1 MTIANH
7 VNKKIVIATQSE
19 KGTIAAVDAASAQR
33 LRYQKFNQ
41 DQTNETYMS
50 NEIRVDR
57 QVGDVNIGPQD
68 GNGACN
74 GELTPETYELFEAAV
89 LRKVFATAIDG
100 VAAVG
105 KITSDATSPADGDT
119 VTIDTKIYT
128 FKTALTPTE
137 GEVLIGASAAVAL
150 DNLLSAINHTGT
162 PDTDY
167 KCAAVHPTVTA
178 TTNADTTQLVAAKTK
193 GVAGNSI
200 ALAATSDHLAVDAAV
215 LGTEVAGVDGTGSDP
230 ANVGVAAAATSGAAG
245 TFTRDDANGSWIAD
259 GFKLGDVVQQ
269 TGWTT
274 DGVTNNTHNFL
285 ITALTATVMTVLAID
300 GTPPAAKVK
309 GDSVVTA
316 VKGQKCWIPAT
327 GHTEDWFTIEHNY
340 SDVDLSEIFWDCKL
354 TSMAIKAPATGIP
367 TVDFNILGLQMTA
380 KDNALA
386 PYFTGPTAITA
397 TEVVHSGKAVVLVS
411 GVEQTLATGI
421 DFEIV
426 GNNQAMAPVIGTNV
440 KPGISDGRVEI
451 KGNLSIL
458 FEDDTIAGYY
468 RAGTEV
474 SIFIVLP
481 VSDAADAAFVAFT
494 IHVAKLTGTAKDG
507 DNGIVQSI
515 PFTAKFNSA
524 GSVTVNTLA
533 TSLSMQDSTLS

>member
-1 MTIANH
+1 MTIAYNI
-7 VNKKIVIATQSE
+7 NKKVVIATQTA
-19 KGTIAAVDAASAQR
+19 KGTIAAVDAASAQL
-33 LRYQKFNQ
+33 LRFQKFNQ

-50 NEIRVDR
+50 DEIRPDR

-89 LRKVFATAIDG
+89 LRKVF
-100 VAAVG
+100 VAG
-105 KITSDATSPADGDT
+105 SSDAGN
-119 VTIDTKIYT
+119 
-128 FKTALTPTE
+128 
-137 GEVLIGASAAVAL
+137 VL
-150 DNLLSAINHTGT
+150 
-162 PDTDY
+162 
-167 KCAAVHPTVTA
+167 
-178 TTNADTTQLVAAKTK
+178 
-193 GVAGNSI
+193 
-200 ALAATSDHLAVDAAV
+200 
-215 LGTEVAGVDGTGSDP
+215 
-230 ANVGVAAAATSGAAG
+230 VAAAATSGAAG
-245 TFTRDDANGSWIAD
+245 TFTRSDGGGSWLTD

-274 DGVTNNTHNFL
+274 DGVPNNTHNFL
-285 ITALTATVMTVLAID
+285 ITALTATVMTVLGID
-300 GTPPAAKVK
+300 GTPPAAKAV
-309 GDSVVTA
+309 GDPVTTT

-340 SDVDLSEIFWDCKL
+340 SDVDLSEVFWDCKP

-380 KDNALA
+380 KASGDA
-386 PYFTGPTAITA
+386 PYFTGPAVITT
-397 TEVVHSGKAVVLVS
+397 TEAVHSGKAVVLVS

-426 GNNQAMAPVIGTNV
+426 GSNQVMAPVIGTNV

-474 SIFIVLP
+474 SIFVILP
-481 VSDAADAAFVAFT
+481 VSDAAAAAFVAFT

-515 PFTAKFNSA
+515 PFTAKFNDA
-524 GSVTVNTLA
+524 GDDGVTCTVNTLG

>member
-1 MTIANH
+1 MTIAYNI
-7 VNKKIVIATQSE
+7 NKKVAIATQTA
-19 KGTIAAVDAASAQR
+19 KGTIAAVDAASAQL
-33 LRYQKFNQ
+33 LRFQKFNQ
-41 DQTNETYMS
+41 DQTNETYTS
-50 NEIRVDR
+50 NEIRPDR
-57 QVGDVNIGPQD
+57 QIGDVNIGPQD

-89 LRKVFATAIDG
+89 LRKVFTTAIDA

-105 KITSDATSPADGDT
+105 KITSDATSPSDGDT
-119 VTIDTKIYT
+119 VTIDTKVYT
-128 FKTALTPTE
+128 FKSSLTPVE

-150 DNLLSAINHTGT
+150 DNLKSAINHTGT

-167 KCAAVHPTVTA
+167 KCAAVHPTVEA
-178 TTNADTTQLVAAKTK
+178 TTNEDTTQLVAAKGK
-193 GVAGNSI
+193 GVAGNLI
-200 ALAATSDHLAVDAAV
+200 ALAATSTHLTVDAAV
-215 LGTEVAGVDGTGSDP
+215 LGTEVAGADGTGSDT
-230 ANVGVAAAATSGAAG
+230 ANTDLIAAATSGAAG
-245 TFTRDDANGSWIAD
+245 TFTRSDAEGSWIAD

-274 DGVTNNTHNFL
+274 DGATNNTHNFL

-300 GTPPAAKVK
+300 GTPPAAKDET
-309 GDSVVTA
+309 GGVTTT

-340 SDVDLSEIFWDCKL
+340 SDVDLSEVFWDCKP
-354 TSMAIKAPATGIP
+354 TSMAVKAPATGIP

-380 KDNALA
+380 KASGDA
-386 PYFTGPTAITA
+386 PYFTSPTAITT
-397 TEVVHSGKAVVLVS
+397 TEAVHSGKAVVLVS

-426 GNNQAMAPVIGTNV
+426 GSNQVMAPVIGTNV

-474 SIFIVLP
+474 SIFVILP
-481 VSDAADAAFVAFT
+481 VSDAAAAAFVAFT

-515 PFTAKFNSA
+515 PFTAKFNDA
-524 GSVTVNTLA
+524 GGDAVNTLA